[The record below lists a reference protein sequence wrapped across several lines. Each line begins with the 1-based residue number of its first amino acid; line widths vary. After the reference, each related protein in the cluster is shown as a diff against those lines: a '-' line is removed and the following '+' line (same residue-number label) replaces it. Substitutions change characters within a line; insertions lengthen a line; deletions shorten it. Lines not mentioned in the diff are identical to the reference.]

1 MCKLAQVFWLIGK
14 LALTEVLYEKEEEK
28 KKMMKS
34 DILSDSCIL

>member
-1 MCKLAQVFWLIGK
+1 MFKLAQVFWLIGK
-14 LALTEVLYEKEEEK
+14 LALTEVLYEKEEK